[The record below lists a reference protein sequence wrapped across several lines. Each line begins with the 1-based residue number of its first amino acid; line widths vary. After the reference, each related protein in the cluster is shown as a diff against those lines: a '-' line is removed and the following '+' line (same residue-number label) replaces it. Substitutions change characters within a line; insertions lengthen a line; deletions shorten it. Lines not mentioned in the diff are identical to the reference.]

1 MFNVEKYSERMIEAE
16 RRAEIAPTPEIR
28 QSWINVQLGWQS
40 LIRTHQDILSDRP
53 EVIRKNEQ

>member
-1 MFNVEKYSERMIEAE
+1 MFNVQQYSERMTEAE